1 MNASSLN
8 SSNRGTTVDDLI
20 VQYYQT
26 KAAHPRLARHLE
38 GHDDALIQEGLN
50 LRDRL
55 ITRLG
60 GTPRLERDVAP
71 LNAESNDLYQF
82 RMASVFFE
90 ESPEKRGTYILYYR
104 KPTDIGGAVAAG
116 VDRALDTIE
125 HFKLDPRFLQKL
137 LTEEKITPG
146 LYAALLQLDHLDVV
160 VDAVP
165 EGTFVGPNT
174 PLLTVTG
181 PLWQVQLLETV
192 LLQCT
197 DYATGVATRAAAIV
211 EASGGKPLIDFGTRR
226 APGEEAAI
234 TSAFSSVK
242 GGAGAVA
249 NTLASYLSH
258 RIPGEEPIEDTGTT
272 AHAYTESYFLFDEE
286 GNALEDPAES
296 EQKAYGTWI
305 KYFPKSTCV
314 LIDTVDKKVGLKT
327 AAHIYEKMGLR
338 AKGKKIAV
346 RDDSAISPESILFM
360 HDELRG
366 NGVEDFTL
374 VVTDNLTPDKIRTL
388 REAVVAERGA
398 AFWETLDIRF
408 GVGTYMAR
416 PEPTGLVFKLAEHN
430 EGGRINPVAK
440 RSGSPEK
447 ASFSRTTTYRVTDET
462 GRIVE
467 DVNLAP
473 HEDPASVVEGTH
485 HRIQALARE
494 AFSNGVRLVGREAAK
509 SVQARWNDQVGKLP
523 EGVFGKPFT
532 VHKPH
537 FSAALEAVRAN
548 LQRCLAEAA

>member
-1 MNASSLN
+1 MNATSLN
-8 SSNRGTTVDDLI
+8 SSIRPSTVDDL
-20 VQYYQT
+20 VVGYYGH
-26 KAAHPRLARHLE
+26 KAQHPNFARHLD
-38 GHDDALIQEGLN
+38 GKDDELIAHGLN

-71 LNAESNDLYQF
+71 MNAESNDLYQF

-90 ESPEKRGTYILYYR
+90 ENPEKRGTYILYYR

-116 VDRALDTIE
+116 IDRALDTIE

-137 LTEEKITPG
+137 LREQKITPG
-146 LYAALLQLDHLDVV
+146 LYEALLSLTHLNVEV
-160 VDAVP
+160 EAVP

-211 EASGGKPLIDFGTRR
+211 QASGGKPLVDFGTRR
-226 APGEEAAI
+226 APGEEAAV

-249 NTLASYLSH
+249 NTLVSYLSTRLGH
-258 RIPGEEPIEDTGTT
+258 EEKIEDNGTT
-272 AHAYTESYFLFDEE
+272 AHAYTESFFLFDED
-286 GNALEDPAES
+286 GNALENPAES
-296 EQKAYGTWI
+296 ELKAYSTWI
-305 KYFPKSTCV
+305 KYFPQSTCV

-327 AAHIYEKMGLR
+327 AAKIYEKMGLR
-338 AKGKKIAV
+338 AQGKKIAV

-360 HDELRG
+360 HDELRA

-374 VVTDNLTPDKIRTL
+374 IVTDNLTPNKIREL
-388 REAVVAERGA
+388 REGVTADRGE
-398 AFWETLDIRF
+398 AFWEALDIRF

-416 PEPTGLVFKLAEHN
+416 PDPMGLVFKLAEHD
-430 EGGRINPVAK
+430 EGGRVNPVAK
-440 RSGSPEK
+440 RSGTPEK
-447 ASFSRTTTYRVTDET
+447 ASFSRTQTHRVTDAE
-462 GRIVE
+462 GRFVE

-473 HEDPASVVEGTH
+473 HEDPAVVVEGTQN
-485 HRIQALARE
+485 RIQALART
-494 AFSNGVRLVGREAAK
+494 ALSNGLRLVGKEASQVIQNRWKETVGQVPK
-509 SVQARWNDQVGKLP
+509 SVF
-523 EGVFGKPFT
+523 EKPFT
-532 VHKPH
+532 TYKPR
-537 FSAALEAVRAN
+537 FSAVLETVRAN
-548 LQRCLAEAA
+548 LQRYLAEAD